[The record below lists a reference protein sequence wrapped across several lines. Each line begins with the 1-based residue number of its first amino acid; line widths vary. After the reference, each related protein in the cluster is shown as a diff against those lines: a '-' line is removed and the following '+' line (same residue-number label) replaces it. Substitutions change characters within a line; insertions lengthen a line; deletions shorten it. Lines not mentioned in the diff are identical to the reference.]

1 MSTNWSGR
9 GARHNPDP
17 GAQSALDGAVAAFLD
32 LDTRQ
37 SYVAAALAAHQAT
50 STGLDTGPKAE
61 WARIAQRCSDA
72 TAEYLTV
79 TQRYRLL
86 DDLGRPTSIDQ
97 RAAQAAFVKIH
108 HDLADAATAV
118 DTFYRKHATVLEQA
132 KVRLA
137 AAPRVA
143 DDARKAA
150 VEAERKLTA
159 AEAEGIAYD
168 SVMDAA
174 GVLIDALSQL
184 TAAEQ
189 SGQVAAL
196 HRAASSVQE
205 AAAAIDRKIDDARGL
220 GGSVRSSLGSVRTRV
235 EGVST
240 RLANLTETRS
250 ALLREFS
257 AANTRDLVGTD
268 DKAQKALDRG
278 REDLRQA
285 EDHLAAGRVEQ
296 AGAAITAA
304 REDLTEAETL
314 HRALTDRLRV
324 LRDTRQDPA
333 AAAKQARFRLRDA
346 QLLVV
351 NQGKVPQW
359 GSVLDAQGDRIDR
372 AVEGLTGGHPDYW
385 GYLQALAAVESFIK
399 DVVDKVRDELAGR

>member
-9 GARHNPDP
+9 GARRNPDP
-17 GAQSALDGAVAAFLD
+17 AAQSALDGAVAAFLD

-37 SYVAAALAAHQAT
+37 SYVASALAAHQAT

-61 WARIAQRCSDA
+61 WTRIAQRCSDA
-72 TAEYLTV
+72 AAEYLTT

-86 DDLGRPTSIDQ
+86 DDLGRPTSVDQ
-97 RAAQAAFVKIH
+97 RAAEAAFVKVH

-150 VEAERKLTA
+150 VEAERRLTA
-159 AEAEGIAYD
+159 AEADGIAYD

-174 GVLIDALSQL
+174 GLLITALSDL

-196 HRAASSVQE
+196 HRAASAVQE
-205 AAAAIDRKIDDARGL
+205 AATTIDRRIAEARGL
-220 GGSVRSSLGSVRTRV
+220 GDSVKSSLSSVRTRV
-235 EGVST
+235 EGVTT

-257 AANTRDLVGTD
+257 APNTRDLVATD
-268 DKAQKALDRG
+268 AKAQAALDRG

-285 EDHLAAGRVEQ
+285 EEHVAAGRVEQ
-296 AGAAITAA
+296 ASAAITAA
-304 REDLTEAETL
+304 REDLGEAETL

-324 LRDTRQDPA
+324 LRETREDPHKA
-333 AAAKQARFRLRDA
+333 EKQTRFRLRDA

-351 NQGKVPQW
+351 NQGKIGQW
-359 GSVLDAQGDRIDR
+359 GSVLDAQADRVDR
-372 AVEGLTGGHPDYW
+372 AVDGLSGGHPDYW